1 MSTAFMVLVGTLYP
15 LIIDALTGQKLS
27 VGAPYFDAMFAI
39 LMIPLAIIVGIGSM
53 TRWKQDRVQRFITP
67 SAIILILS
75 MLSSA
80 GFTLLMSDGG
90 FKWSGFLGLTLG
102 IWVLLWSFNAGFER
116 LRFQSDKL
124 NALTTTPASVW
135 GMMVAHIGIAVFI
148 IGVTHVNV
156 YSSEKDIKLS
166 PGETYELGG
175 YEFRFDGVRQ
185 TRGPNFTADEGKFLI
200 SMAGQAEQLSLYPQK
215 RFYSSGNPMTEAAI
229 DTTLSRDLY
238 ISLGEPLEQGAW
250 SVRIYIRSFVACI
263 WLGAFLMALGALI
276 ACFDKRYRVG
286 RDSTNSLAGV

>member
-1 MSTAFMVLVGTLYP
+1 MS
-15 LIIDALTGQKLS
+15 
-27 VGAPYFDAMFAI
+27 
-39 LMIPLAIIVGIGSM
+39 
-53 TRWKQDRVQRFITP
+53 RWKQDHPSRFITP
-67 SAIILILS
+67 SLVILTVS

-80 GFTLLMSDGG
+80 AFTTMLSLEE

-102 IWVLLWSFNAGFER
+102 IWVLIWSLNAGFER
-116 LRFQSDKL
+116 LKFQSDKL
-124 NALTTTPASVW
+124 NAIRTTPASTW
-135 GMMVAHIGIAVFI
+135 GMMVAHIGLAVFI

-156 YSSEKDIKLS
+156 YSLEKDIKLN

-185 TRGPNFTADEGKFLI
+185 KREANYTAQEGKFMVSFADQKNELN
-200 SMAGQAEQLSLYPQK
+200 LYPQK

-238 ISLGEPLEQGAW
+238 VSLGEPIDKGSW

-263 WLGAFLMALGALI
+263 WLGGFFMALGALI
-276 ACFDKRYRVG
+276 ACFDKRYRIPKVVKKE
-286 RDSTNSLAGV
+286 A